1 MWLPILVFENADQ
14 FLSWIRRG
22 YLREVLRHAGDG
34 SGYECQEDEG
44 AFMSLGFPLV
54 SDGIHICFERP

>member
-1 MWLPILVFENADQ
+1 MLEHVGWLEQREPD
-14 FLSWIRRG
+14 LSDLRRG

-44 AFMSLGFPLV
+44 AFMRLG
-54 SDGIHICFERP
+54 